1 MPGTDVDGNLIYT
14 VDYGSVENLHSGR
27 LPYYARVDLRAT
39 YQLGGATGRWSLYIE
54 VINLLG
60 RDNPVELEPQ
70 LEHDPGS
77 NMPRLVEIASQGF
90 PRIPTVGF
98 RLRF

>member
-1 MPGTDVDGNLIYT
+1 MYT
-14 VDYGSVENLHSGR
+14 VDYGNVENLNSGQ
-27 LPYYARVDLRAT
+27 LPYYARVDFRT
-39 YQLGGATGRWSLYIE
+39 TFQPGGSTGRWSLYFE

-60 RDNPVELEPQ
+60 RDNPVALEPQ
-70 LEHDPGS
+70 LVNDPDS
-77 NMPRLVEIASQGF
+77 TVPRLVEVASQGF